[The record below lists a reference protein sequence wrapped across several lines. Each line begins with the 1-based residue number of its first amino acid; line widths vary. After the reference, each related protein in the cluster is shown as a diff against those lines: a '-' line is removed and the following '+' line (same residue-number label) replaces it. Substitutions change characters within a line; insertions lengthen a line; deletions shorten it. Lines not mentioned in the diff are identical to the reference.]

1 MEPLSILTLVGTLA
15 SLLSTVNDALT
26 EYQQSVD
33 KRRKAFSTLKDIES
47 ECIATSAVAESTK
60 KIVEHDF
67 SQETGEQ
74 NRLIDVL
81 GSNVKELERLV
92 TSLDESIKL
101 ILRHK
106 SSSKIRNAIATKEV
120 FLKNKLQKI
129 RQKRGLIGLV
139 TQALMSGDILEMKRL
154 VKSSLGNTRE
164 KMIDEKGRELM
175 EEVAGEKRTDII
187 QRLLKEG
194 ADPNFL
200 TIDFRPPGHPKAVT
214 PLLYAIQGP
223 PERCYEAVDV
233 LLSYGAIPNLVVGD
247 EPLLWQAFAS
257 GNIEIATMLLDAGA
271 DVQYPCVKGGGRSL
285 LGTAVFSESFADRKL
300 ELVELALMYGANTD
314 TKAPNGNTPLHDAV
328 EMRKGIE
335 IVDVLLRAYANV
347 DSCARDD
354 LTPLMMA
361 AQIGDQA
368 VTNLLVEN

>member
-1 MEPLSILTLVGTLA
+1 MEPLSILTLVGNLA

-139 TQALMSGDILEMKRL
+139 TQALMS
-154 VKSSLGNTRE
+154 
-164 KMIDEKGRELM
+164 
-175 EEVAGEKRTDII
+175 
-187 QRLLKEG
+187 
-194 ADPNFL
+194 
-200 TIDFRPPGHPKAVT
+200 
-214 PLLYAIQGP
+214 
-223 PERCYEAVDV
+223 
-233 LLSYGAIPNLVVGD
+233 
-247 EPLLWQAFAS
+247 
-257 GNIEIATMLLDAGA
+257 
-271 DVQYPCVKGGGRSL
+271 
-285 LGTAVFSESFADRKL
+285 
-300 ELVELALMYGANTD
+300 
-314 TKAPNGNTPLHDAV
+314 
-328 EMRKGIE
+328 
-335 IVDVLLRAYANV
+335 
-347 DSCARDD
+347 
-354 LTPLMMA
+354 
-361 AQIGDQA
+361 
-368 VTNLLVEN
+368 